1 MLVKVDYSE
10 NEFNMKARLKVA
22 TKSILRNVLR
32 EKPTCSYIPLD
43 LSKMILI
50 ETFSVLIGS
59 RLGICLVGSG
69 GGDLSV
75 SFPIFH
81 LKICLF
87 SLRYFSKNIFNTYA
101 LKGYVWFSLHHFP
114 SPQYFCICLRNCFS
128 PSWSVRTWR
137 KTINVSRENDL
148 RERIPVP
155 HDNFFKS
162 I

>member
-1 MLVKVDYSE
+1 MLVKFDYSE

-22 TKSILRNVLR
+22 TKSILRNALR

-43 LSKMILI
+43 LSKIVLI
-50 ETFSVLIGS
+50 ETFSVLIGR
-59 RLGICLVGSG
+59 RLGICLLVGSG

-87 SLRYFSKNIFNTYA
+87 SFRYFSKNIFNTYA

-137 KTINVSRENDL
+137 KTINVSFEECKEKDTFFVRE
-148 RERIPVP
+148 
-155 HDNFFKS
+155 
-162 I
+162 